1 MRIGD
6 RVRLLRG
13 TEEGIIVNI
22 KGDKIVEI
30 EIEDGF
36 VIPTLINEVV
46 VISRNE
52 ADSFPETEPVSKPEQ
67 PKRPDAHIS
76 HGLYIGLAQ
85 MDENQYQAY
94 FINQLSELVLYTI
107 SQNDKKIISGKAYGV
122 CQSFESVEIG
132 ALTSSIF
139 NSSKKLNV
147 QVLIYEN
154 QTRLKKGPM
163 SIELDLEKNMLSEKV
178 FIESIDKEVF
188 LIKIEER
195 PMGKIDVEELK
206 EKLFER
212 SDFPDSGNKNVQ
224 LTKELTIDLHI
235 DELSVDLKENE
246 ILLFQLNEFEKAYDN
261 ALLQNSEKLKV
272 IHGIGAGILREKIHK
287 SLSAKKE
294 VRFFED
300 GDKEKFGFGST
311 IIYF

>member
-1 MRIGD
+1 MRVGD

-36 VIPTLINEVV
+36 VIPTLKNEVV
-46 VISRNE
+46 VISRKE
-52 ADSFPETEPVSKPEQ
+52 AESFPEAELIAEPEQ
-67 PKRPDAHIS
+67 QKDQVTRIP
-76 HGLYIGLAQ
+76 HGVYIGLAQ
-85 MDENQYQAY
+85 KEENQYQAY

-107 SQNDKKIISGKAYGV
+107 SQNDKKIISGKAYGI
-122 CQSFESVEIG
+122 CQSYEVLEIG
-132 ALTSSIF
+132 DLTSSIF

-147 QVLIYEN
+147 QVLIYEH
-154 QTRLKKGPM
+154 QTRLKKSPM
-163 SIELDLEKNMLSEKV
+163 HIELNIEKNMLTDKV
-178 FIESIDKEVF
+178 FLDSIEKEVF
-188 LIKIEER
+188 LIKIEEQ
-195 PMGKIDVEELK
+195 PMAKINPEELRD
-206 EKLFER
+206 KLFEP
-212 SDFPDSGNKNVQ
+212 SDISHSGKKNVEH
-224 LTKELTIDLHI
+224 TKELTIDLHI
-235 DELSVDLKENE
+235 DELSVNLKDDE
-246 ILLFQLNEFEKAYDN
+246 ILKYQLNEFEKAYDN

-272 IHGIGAGILREKIHK
+272 IHGIGAGILRGKIHK

>member
-13 TEEGIIVNI
+13 TEEGVIVNI

-36 VIPTLINEVV
+36 VIPTMKNEVV
-46 VISRNE
+46 VISRKE
-52 ADSFPETEPVSKPEQ
+52 AESFPEAEEVSEPEQ
-67 PKRPDAHIS
+67 QKRPDSQIP
-76 HGLYIGLAQ
+76 HGLYIGLWQ
-85 MDENQYQAY
+85 KEENQYRAY
-94 FINQLSELVLYTI
+94 FINQLSELVLYAI
-107 SQNDKKIISGKAYGV
+107 SQNDKKIISGKAYGI
-122 CQSFESVEIG
+122 CHSFETLEIG
-132 ALTSSIF
+132 ELTSSIF

-147 QVLIYEN
+147 QVLIYEH
-154 QTRLKKGPM
+154 QTRLKKSPM
-163 SIELDLEKNMLSEKV
+163 NIEFDLEKNMLTDKI
-178 FIESIDKEVF
+178 FLDSIDKEVF
-188 LIKIEER
+188 LIKIEEQ
-195 PMGKIDVEELK
+195 PMEKINPEELR

-212 SDFPDSGNKNVQ
+212 SDFANLGKKDIPR
-224 LTKELTIDLHI
+224 TKELTIDLHI
-235 DELSVDLKENE
+235 DELSVNLKDDE
-246 ILLFQLNEFEKAYDN
+246 ILKYQLNEFEKAYDK

-272 IHGIGAGILREKIHK
+272 IHGIGAGILRGKIHK

-300 GDKEKFGFGST
+300 GDKEKFGYGST